1 MSKTFRAWK
10 IDDPMLLPATVQDF
24 VDKKHLATLVL
35 NVVRN
40 ELNLAKILACY
51 SSEKGQP
58 PFHPVMMTA
67 LLLYAYCCGIYS
79 SRRIAKACSERVDF
93 MSIVGLD
100 PPDFRTIAD
109 FRKRHLQHLQELFVQ
124 VLKLCD
130 KAGLVEL
137 GHVAIDGSKIKANAS
152 KHKAMSYERMEARAK
167 ELEAEVEKW
176 FSAAEATDAEEDK
189 LYGRDKRGD
198 ELPDWVAD
206 KQKRAEKIRAA
217 KAELEAEAKAAAE
230 EKAKAQAEA
239 EEKRKAEGR
248 KKPGKPAAPPSP
260 EPDPKAQKNFTDPE
274 SRIMKSKEGF
284 VQAYNGQIAVDAK
297 AQIIV
302 AQGVTQCAADSGQLV
317 PMIDAIEANLGRKP
331 EQASAD
337 SGYCSEANLE
347 AMEQRNID
355 AYVATGRAKHAT
367 DGEAGKEVAATTAT
381 AVGAPSST
389 QEVPALTRVGAETPH
404 VPMLDAVEANLGSKP
419 EQASADSGYCSEA
432 NLEATEKRNTDAYV
446 ATGRAKHATDAEAG
460 EETAATA
467 VSAVGA
473 PSSPQDA
480 PAATRVEAM
489 REKIKPGGYASP
501 YRLRKQLPEPVFG
514 QIKEARGFRQF
525 LMRGVEKVRAEFA
538 LVCTAHNLLKLAQG
552 RSLSGVTKMTEEAAL
567 ALA

>member
-1 MSKTFRAWK
+1 MELGAFRTKKVASQCGYTQCSR
-10 IDDPMLLPATVQDF
+10 PFRHSLLVGISAGMPRA
-24 VDKKHLATLVL
+24 
-35 NVVRN
+35 
-40 ELNLAKILACY
+40 
-51 SSEKGQP
+51 
-58 PFHPVMMTA
+58 
-67 LLLYAYCCGIYS
+67 AYC
-79 SRRIAKACSERVDF
+79 E
-93 MSIVGLD
+93 
-100 PPDFRTIAD
+100 
-109 FRKRHLQHLQELFVQ
+109 
-124 VLKLCD
+124 LCD
-130 KAGLVEL
+130 KAGLVKL

-206 KQKRAEKIRAA
+206 KQKRAETIRAA

-337 SGYCSEANLE
+337 SGSGTARRPTWRRWSSVTSTLTWRPVGPSTPPTLRQEKRSQRQRPLLLAHRAPRKKSLLSRVSGRKAPIFRCSMPSRPISA
-347 AMEQRNID
+347 ASPSRHQPIPVTARRPIWRPKRPQRPRS
-355 AYVATGRAKHAT
+355 VLLTHRAPRETLLPPPASRPCAK
-367 DGEAGKEVAATTAT
+367 K
-381 AVGAPSST
+381 SSPT
-389 QEVPALTRVGAETPH
+389 VMPALIGCASNCPSPCSGKSRRHA
-404 VPMLDAVEANLGSKP
+404 
-419 EQASADSGYCSEA
+419 ASA
-432 NLEATEKRNTDAYV
+432 N
-446 ATGRAKHATDAEAG
+446 
-460 EETAATA
+460 
-467 VSAVGA
+467 
-473 PSSPQDA
+473 
-480 PAATRVEAM
+480 
-489 REKIKPGGYASP
+489 
-501 YRLRKQLPEPVFG
+501 F
-514 QIKEARGFRQF
+514 
-525 LMRGVEKVRAEFA
+525 
-538 LVCTAHNLLKLAQG
+538 
-552 RSLSGVTKMTEEAAL
+552 
-567 ALA
+567 

>member
-24 VDKKHLATLVL
+24 VDKKHLATFVL

-40 ELNLAKILACY
+40 ELNLAEILACY

-130 KAGLVEL
+130 KAGLVKL

-167 ELEAEVEKW
+167 ELETEVEKW
-176 FSAAEATDAEEDK
+176 FAAAEANDAEEDR

-206 KQKRAEKIRAA
+206 KQKRAETIRAA

-260 EPDPKAQKNFTDPE
+260 EPDPKAQKNFIDPE

-347 AMEQRNID
+347 AMERRNID

-367 DGEAGKEVAATTAT
+367 DGEAGKEVAATTPT

-389 QEVPALTRVGAETPH
+389 QEIPALTRVGAESPH
-404 VPMLDAVEANLGSKP
+404 IPMLDAVEANISAANPSRHQPVTARRPIWRPRRSIIPTFTWRPVGPSTPPTLRQKKRPQRQRSVLLTHRAPRKTLLPPPASRPCAKKSSPAVMPALIGCASNCPSLCSGKSRRHA
-419 EQASADSGYCSEA
+419 ASA
-432 NLEATEKRNTDAYV
+432 N
-446 ATGRAKHATDAEAG
+446 
-460 EETAATA
+460 
-467 VSAVGA
+467 
-473 PSSPQDA
+473 
-480 PAATRVEAM
+480 
-489 REKIKPGGYASP
+489 
-501 YRLRKQLPEPVFG
+501 F
-514 QIKEARGFRQF
+514 
-525 LMRGVEKVRAEFA
+525 
-538 LVCTAHNLLKLAQG
+538 
-552 RSLSGVTKMTEEAAL
+552 
-567 ALA
+567 